1 MSILYPKYKLAK
13 SNTLMR
19 KWENFVQKKNV
30 AKFLIVSQAGMHLEL
45 ISISGIPEQL
55 KLDFPS
61 FIFVW
66 FPSLKCIQKHD
77 TFIHKFSS
85 DYSLNVC
92 FFLTIGIEIVATNVS
107 TISMMHQLNVWRSN
121 FSVCSFLPFS
131 IWLCPLC
138 LYRLFKSMRRVQ
150 PWVTFY

>member
-66 FPSLKCIQKHD
+66 FHSLKFIQKYD
-77 TFIHKFSS
+77 LESS
-85 DYSLNVC
+85 L
-92 FFLTIGIEIVATNVS
+92 
-107 TISMMHQLNVWRSN
+107 R
-121 FSVCSFLPFS
+121 
-131 IWLCPLC
+131 
-138 LYRLFKSMRRVQ
+138 
-150 PWVTFY
+150 